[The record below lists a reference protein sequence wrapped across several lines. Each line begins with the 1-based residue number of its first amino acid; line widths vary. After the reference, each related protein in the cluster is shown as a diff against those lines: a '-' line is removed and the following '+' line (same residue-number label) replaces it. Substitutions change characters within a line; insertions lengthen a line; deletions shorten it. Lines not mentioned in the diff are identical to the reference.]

1 MKTND
6 FSYFIERYLANEMGP
21 DEKIWFEK
29 EVDGNLALGRELIL
43 RKKAETIIKSS
54 DIMDLR
60 SKLHSIEKIRA
71 SKDVSRKIVR
81 RHVINYAAAFTGV
94 LLIGSIAF
102 YSTRDL
108 SKDAIYRKYYNSY
121 ESVTATRSAAPE
133 VTSLYTEAITFYNN
147 KEYQKAAQA
156 LEKLLKSDQSN
167 IEFRFQLANSYM
179 GAQLYPEA
187 GDSYLKV
194 IEDNN
199 NLFIED
205 AQWYLGICYIMTD
218 QVEKA
223 KNQMRIISLSEGRY
237 QKEAKKLLRKI
248 K

>member
-21 DEKIWFEK
+21 DEKTWFEK
-29 EVDGNLALGRELIL
+29 EVNGNEPLEKELLL
-43 RKKAETIIKSS
+43 RKKAELIIKSS

-60 SKLHSIEKIRA
+60 SKLHSIEKSRA
-71 SKDVSRKIVR
+71 LKEISRKIIR
-81 RHVINYAAAFTGV
+81 KHIINYAAAFTGL
-94 LLIGSIAF
+94 LLIGSILY
-102 YSTRDL
+102 YSSANL
-108 SKDAIYRKYYNSY
+108 SKDAIYRKYYHAY
-121 ESVTATRSAAPE
+121 ESVSATRSAAPE
-133 VTSLYTEAITFYNN
+133 VTTLYSEAIGYYNN
-147 KEYQKAAQA
+147 KEYQKAAQT
-156 LEKLLKSDQSN
+156 LEELIKSDKGN
-167 IEFRFQLANSYM
+167 IEYRFQLANSYM
-179 GAQLYPEA
+179 GAERYPEA

-205 AQWYLGICYIMTD
+205 AQWYLGICYVMTD

-223 KNQMRIISLSEGRY
+223 KNQMRIISLTEGRY
-237 QKEAKKLLRKI
+237 QKDAKKLLRKI

>member
-21 DEKIWFEK
+21 DEKTWFEK
-29 EVDGNLALGRELIL
+29 ELDGNETLTRELIL
-43 RKKAETIIKSS
+43 RKKAESIIKSS

-60 SKLHSIEKIRA
+60 SKLHSIEKTRA
-71 SKDVSRKIVR
+71 SKEVSHKIVR
-81 RHVINYAAAFTGV
+81 RQTFSYAAAFTGV

-102 YSTRDL
+102 YSSRDL
-108 SKDAIYRKYYNSY
+108 SKEAIYKKYYNGY
-121 ESVTATRSAAPE
+121 ESVSATRSAAPA
-133 VTSLYTEAITFYNN
+133 VTTLYSEAIGFYNN

-156 LEKLLKSDQSN
+156 LEELLKSDQTN

-179 GAQLYPEA
+179 GAQQYPEA
-187 GDSYLKV
+187 GNSYLKV
-194 IEDNN
+194 IGDNN

-218 QVEKA
+218 EVEKA
-223 KNQMRIISLSEGRY
+223 KNQFRIISQSEGRY
-237 QKEAKKLLRKI
+237 QNDAKKILRKI